1 MERDILDQHLHA
13 LERDGYTILENA
25 IEPELVDTIRTRV
38 RAFEKE
44 SLGAQFGQAVG
55 RDLQRLRT
63 GGLLHLD
70 PAFWDVPTHPEVL
83 PVVEGVLGASV
94 LLTTLS
100 SIDLMPGKNM
110 QPIHPDD
117 ALIPLERPHQPIVC
131 TCMWAITDFT
141 EENGA
146 TRVLPGSHRAD
157 AMPESDKY
165 YEGLVVGEMR
175 AGSVL
180 VLSGSLWHQP
190 ADNTT
195 EEGRLGLQVSYCA
208 AWLRPVRLTRERDVH
223 RSSGPKRARTSGSA
237 GRRANGLIR
246 GSTTVRPG
254 AQRSQCPK
262 AASWM
267 RRALTSIGSRPL

>member
-1 MERDILDQHLHA
+1 MDTTTLEEHLHA
-13 LERDGYTILENA
+13 LERDGYTILEAA
-25 IEPELVDTIRTRV
+25 IEPELVDAIRTRL

-44 SLGAQFGQAVG
+44 SLDEQSGALGG
-55 RDLQRLRT
+55 DLQRLRT

-83 PVVEGVLGASV
+83 PVVEGVLGASF

-100 SIDLMPGKNM
+100 SVDLMPGKNM

-157 AMPESDKY
+157 AMPDFNKD
-165 YEGLVVGEMR
+165 YEGLVAGEMP

-180 VLSGSLWHQP
+180 VYNGSLWHRP

-195 EEGRLGLQVSYCA
+195 EEGRLGVQVSYCA
-208 AWLRPVRLTRERDVH
+208 GWIRPLTNYILSVPRELAAQFPERLIELLGFTLF
-223 RSSGPKRARTSGSA
+223 
-237 GRRANGLIR
+237 NGLIGTIDNDPR
-246 GSTTVRPG
+246 VGPET
-254 AQRSQCPK
+254 
-262 AASWM
+262 ASG
-267 RRALTSIGSRPL
+267 REPSALLGR